1 MTKKKE
7 KLKKTRFV
15 EAEYLKKEKF
25 DFIKNDILKENIA
38 INMQYIIFLY
48 SLEREYELPGATTY
62 SAFKTIVL
70 YTASIIESIINYKLK
85 ELIKEGKIESSE
97 IMTIEEKYIHIA
109 DLYTFPSKEK
119 ICGVKKVKRYK
130 QLDDKT
136 IFLDLNKAAKRC
148 NLFNEQLFKKS
159 EKLRKM
165 RNKIHLAALTEIDNK
180 YSQSDIDNVFEIAKD
195 VIDRIENYKI

>member
-1 MTKKKE
+1 MIKKKR
-7 KLKKTRFV
+7 LKNIQFAEV
-15 EAEYLKKEKF
+15 ESLKKEKF
-25 DFIKNDILKENIA
+25 DFVKDDILRENIA
-38 INMQYIIFLY
+38 INMQYVIFLY

-62 SAFKTIVL
+62 SAFKTIIL
-70 YTASIIESIINYKLK
+70 YTASIIESLINYKLK

-109 DLYTFPSKEK
+109 NLHVISSEEK
-119 ICGVKKVKRYK
+119 ICGVRKVKRYK

-136 IFLDLNKAAKRC
+136 IFLDLNRAAKRC

-165 RNKIHLAALTEIDNK
+165 RNKIHLATLTEIDNK

-195 VIDRIENYKI
+195 VIERIENY

>member
-1 MTKKKE
+1 MIEKKR
-7 KLKKTRFV
+7 LKNIQFAEV
-15 EAEYLKKEKF
+15 ESLKKEKF
-25 DFIKNDILKENIA
+25 DFVKDDILRENIA
-38 INMQYIIFLY
+38 INMQYVMFLY

-62 SAFKTIVL
+62 SAFKTIIL
-70 YTASIIESIINYKLK
+70 YTASIVEGLVNYKLK
-85 ELIKEGKIESSE
+85 ELIKEGKIESSK
-97 IMTIEEKYIHIA
+97 IMTTEEKYIYIA
-109 DLYTFPSKEK
+109 DLHTISSEEK

-136 IFLDLNKAAKRC
+136 IFLDLNRAAKRC

-165 RNKIHLAALTEIDNK
+165 RNKIHLATLTEIDNK

-195 VIDRIENYKI
+195 VIDRIENY